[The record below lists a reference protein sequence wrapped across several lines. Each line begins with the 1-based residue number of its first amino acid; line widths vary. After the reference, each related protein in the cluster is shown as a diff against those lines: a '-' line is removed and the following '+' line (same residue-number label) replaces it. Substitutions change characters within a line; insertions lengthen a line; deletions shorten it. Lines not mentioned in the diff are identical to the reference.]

1 MTARLP
7 RASGSASLA
16 RGVAVN
22 FSISHE
28 LDMPI
33 DAVELALMSPD
44 LAAAFA
50 ERWEG
55 VSGVERVSHEVDAA
69 RIERIWRC
77 QAKSPLKVLKGYEIT
92 RDMLTWDEHWQ
103 YDRADHRGTWHVVP
117 RPGVDPDAGWR
128 ARFEMRGEYL
138 LDPLADG
145 RARRTVRGDIRVE
158 LKVVGKVVERIA
170 VAELRKAFS
179 AEAEALGSLST
190 LP

>member
-1 MTARLP
+1 
-7 RASGSASLA
+7 
-16 RGVAVN
+16 VQ

-50 ERWEG
+50 ERWDG
-55 VSGVERVSHEVDAA
+55 VSDIDRIRHEVQGP
-69 RIERIWRC
+69 RIERVWRC
-77 QAKSPLKVLKGYEIT
+77 QARSPLKVLKGYEIT
-92 RDMLTWDEHWQ
+92 RDMLTWEEHWT
-103 YDRADHRGTWHVVP
+103 YERPDHSGSWYIVP
-117 RPGVDPDAGWR
+117 RPGVDPDAAWR
-128 ARFEMRGEYL
+128 ARFQMRGDYQ

-145 RARRTVRGDIRVE
+145 RTRRTVRGDVRVD
-158 LKVVGKVVERIA
+158 LKVVGSVVERIA

-190 LP
+190 VP